1 MILSI
6 FLQTDPKWLQQVSFL
21 YRAAV
26 HTAAGLFSSV
36 FWGTRRAARAIQCA
50 TPGSPPFNPP
60 SPHPAPP
67 PGTCTSSC
75 AAAEPPCFVGVL
87 CVLGVAPVRYFYIFF
102 EFPAV
107 ELLRAPLP
115 SRPVFF
121 FCFVCSMWPLSGT
134 SISSSLNS
142 RPSSSSALGAAARF
156 LPPTGLSLSVCMTTF
171 PSRQVLIL

>member
-1 MILSI
+1 MTCFFFPSVGVHDLEHFFSKP
-6 FLQTDPKWLQQVSFL
+6 TTWLQQVSFL

-102 EFPAV
+102 EFLAV

-115 SRPVFF
+115 SRPIFFALCARCGPCQVLLYYIFF
-121 FCFVCSMWPLSGT
+121 FELPCFEL
-134 SISSSLNS
+134 L
-142 RPSSSSALGAAARF
+142 RPWCARA
-156 LPPTGLSLSVCMTTF
+156 LPPSYR
-171 PSRQVLIL
+171 P